1 MNFISQVELDY
12 LGEWPTPETL
22 DEAVAMVQVPGVE
35 NAVRQSRTYWS
46 TVLSPQRSAGAY
58 HVNQNVSVG
67 AHADADDEGESDGY
81 DEDDAFDI
89 FNPNNEH
96 GLDEA
101 HASAIYVFSCDCVR
115 ERINTGLKKEGDT
128 YVPLTRL
135 LVNAFNCIPPV
146 SGVVYAAVASHP
158 EWGVFQVGKTF
169 TWGGFVIASMYGNS
183 METFLNDAQLN
194 QRDVTIFQI
203 NALSARPMKP
213 YSSLRQRY
221 EHYPFEMDM
230 IIPYGA
236 KFRVENLMKINLY
249 VTMVALSEI
258 DFTPSDD
265 FDLNLDQETPPKP
278 KAMETACPIHRQHM
292 SEICDLAVE
301 VKKIYGRRN

>member
-1 MNFISQVELDY
+1 M
-12 LGEWPTPETL
+12 
-22 DEAVAMVQVPGVE
+22 
-35 NAVRQSRTYWS
+35 
-46 TVLSPQRSAGAY
+46 
-58 HVNQNVSVG
+58 
-67 AHADADDEGESDGY
+67 
-81 DEDDAFDI
+81 
-89 FNPNNEH
+89 
-96 GLDEA
+96 
-101 HASAIYVFSCDCVR
+101 
-115 ERINTGLKKEGDT
+115 
-128 YVPLTRL
+128 PLTRL

-183 METFLNDAQLN
+183 MEAFLNDAQLN

-203 NALSARPMKP
+203 NALSARPKA
-213 YSSLRQRY
+213 YSSLRERY

-249 VTMVALSEI
+249 VTMDALSEI

-265 FDLNLDQETPPKP
+265 FDLNLDQDTTKTEGN
-278 KAMETACPIHRQHM
+278 
-292 SEICDLAVE
+292 CD
-301 VKKIYGRRN
+301 RRAPFIINI

>member
-1 MNFISQVELDY
+1 MPMLTTRE
-12 LGEWPTPETL
+12 
-22 DEAVAMVQVPGVE
+22 
-35 NAVRQSRTYWS
+35 
-46 TVLSPQRSAGAY
+46 
-58 HVNQNVSVG
+58 
-67 AHADADDEGESDGY
+67 ESDGY

-128 YVPLTRL
+128 YLPLTRL
-135 LVNAFNCIPPV
+135 LVDAFNCIPPV

-194 QRDVTIFQI
+194 QQDVTIFQI
-203 NALSARPMKP
+203 NALSARPIKP

-236 KFRVENLMKINLY
+236 KFRVEKSDENQPVRNDGCPG
-249 VTMVALSEI
+249 EI

-265 FDLNLDQETPPKP
+265 FDLNLDQGTPPKP
-278 KAMETACPIHRQHM
+278 KPRRQACPSRHQRM
-292 SEICDLAVE
+292 SEI
-301 VKKIYGRRN
+301 R